1 MICIPEKLNVLEYW
15 EHIHG
20 MDVFLESL
28 DINDAGELRES
39 TGWLHPFS

>member
-1 MICIPEKLNVLEYW
+1 MYELLSFVIFGKMINDMI
-15 EHIHG
+15 
-20 MDVFLESL
+20 FLESL